1 MAAVRGQTSVWP
13 GFSCV
18 SVSHP
23 VHGCHPQSVRRAT
36 VVVFCEHTRDLTMK
50 KLVPDPPVPYFLI
63 NAELSA
69 EDALAQVDKLLDCL
83 NGTIKANLFGEP
95 IGIHKYLLEVI
106 EVLNQLILALV
117 AHARDKEAVS

>member
-1 MAAVRGQTSVWP
+1 M
-13 GFSCV
+13 
-18 SVSHP
+18 
-23 VHGCHPQSVRRAT
+23 
-36 VVVFCEHTRDLTMK
+36 E

-63 NAELSA
+63 NAELSV

-95 IGIHKYLLEVI
+95 IGIHMYLLEVI